1 MIHEMRI
8 YQMTMSGK
16 EEVLQVFRES
26 VGDLF
31 PRHGFKLLATWVTA
45 IGPHSAVDFI
55 WLLEW
60 QDMGQRERA
69 AKSILADQEFISAAE
84 KLRPH
89 IVDMTVRILNPT
101 DFSPMK

>member
-8 YQMTMSGK
+8 YQMTMLGK
-16 EEVLQVFRES
+16 EEVLQIFRDTM
-26 VGDLF
+26 VNLM
-31 PRHGFKLLATWVTA
+31 PRHEFKLVGSWVTA
-45 IGPHSAVDFI
+45 IGPHASVDFI

>member
-8 YQMTMSGK
+8 YQMTMLGK
-16 EEVLQVFRES
+16 EEVLQIFRDTM
-26 VGDLF
+26 VHLM
-31 PRHGFKLLATWVTA
+31 PRHEFKLVGSWVTA
-45 IGPHSAVDFI
+45 IGPHASVDFI

-69 AKSILADQEFISAAE
+69 FENLRKDPEFISAAE
-84 KLRPH
+84 KLRPYL
-89 IVDMTVRILNPT
+89 VDNNIRILNPT